1 MQLEPIVYNKTA
13 TSSLNTNKFRDSIRF
28 EAKCN
33 ENYLLNSNSSE
44 VMPVKLSTRNSWIPV
59 NDYLVQGLALCSRD
73 CAFQSSLA
81 NGFIQIEANPKAIL
95 KDNALIKAYENSQV
109 KFRCF
114 DGYKLRSIAYKQIRG
129 SENNEEDFEI
139 TSIVYKGKALIEKC
153 GPNGTESAFIN
164 EFDNQTKFVSQAAP
178 DDQKLFH
185 QCVKECSL
193 FQTDFAEMNGFLV
206 PARHQ
211 YQPGDQLQFLCKEGY
226 VAEMPVIVNGHL
238 KEYQLSNSHTLE
250 CSLNGT
256 WHFIPQ
262 SKGQEATSNSKC

>member
-1 MQLEPIVYNKTA
+1 MQLESIVYNKTA
-13 TSSLNTNKFRDSIRF
+13 TSLSNTHKFRDSIRF
-28 EAKCN
+28 VAKCN

-95 KDNALIKAYENSQV
+95 KDNALIKAYENSLV

-114 DGYKLRSIAYKQIRG
+114 DGYKLRSIAYKQIQG
-129 SENNEEDFEI
+129 SESNEESFEI

-164 EFDNQTKFVSQAAP
+164 EFDNQTKFVGQLST
-178 DDQKLFH
+178 DDQQLFH

-211 YQPGDQLQFLCKEGY
+211 YAPGDRLQFLCKEGY
-226 VAEMPVIVNGHL
+226 VAEMPVINRGTL
-238 KEYQLSNSHTLE
+238 KEYRLSNAHTLE

-256 WHFIPQ
+256 WHFVAQ
-262 SKGQEATSNSKC
+262 SKQETSNNSKFK